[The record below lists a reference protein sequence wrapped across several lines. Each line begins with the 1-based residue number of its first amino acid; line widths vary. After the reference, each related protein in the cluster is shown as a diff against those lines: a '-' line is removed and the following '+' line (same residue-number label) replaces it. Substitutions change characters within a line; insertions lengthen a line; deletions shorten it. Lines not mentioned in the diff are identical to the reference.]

1 VKRTVQRLIV
11 PATLLALALVPAVA
25 AGAGGKKPVKRTVGV
40 FDNYYEPAKLT
51 VPKGSTI
58 VWRWPEDTGDSHD
71 VTLEKGPKRVKRF
84 QSDVAAAAYSYR
96 RKLTVPGTYQ
106 IICTLHEEMTMKIVV
121 RR

>member
-1 VKRTVQRLIV
+1 VKRSVQRLV
-11 PATLLALALVPAVA
+11 PAALLALALVPAVA
-25 AGAGGKKPVKRTVGV
+25 AGAGGRPVKKTVGV
-40 FDNYYEPAKLT
+40 HDNYYEPAKLT

-71 VTLEKGPKRVKRF
+71 VTLKKGPRGVKRF

-96 RKLTVPGTYQ
+96 RRLTIPGTYR
-106 IICTLHEEMTMKIVV
+106 ILCSLHEEMTMTIVV